1 MAVSARQQWR
11 EEKESFFFFI
21 PCVFGSLRQLS
32 KPHRNSHPKSGTI
45 WQSGNC
51 CQNLARGTGTPCQ
64 IFWKSKNLAQKNN
77 LARGSPQSGN
87 NLATIWQR
95 SGNKKMEKTHLA
107 QFKKPPSVCVNLSSG
122 GEGRFQYYQC
132 KTALPYYFLTIV
144 LFVIMTS
151 KYHYT

>member
-1 MAVSARQQWR
+1 MRDSNGGRRRSLFSFLSPASSA
-11 EEKESFFFFI
+11 
-21 PCVFGSLRQLS
+21 LS
-32 KPHRNSHPKSGTI
+32 DNCRSHVGI
-45 WQSGNC
+45 RFQNLAQSGN
-51 CQNLARGTGTPCQ
+51 LEIVARIWHGVPVPRARF
-64 IFWKSKNLAQKNN
+64 FWKSKNLAQKIN